1 MADKANPVM
10 FIHGLWLHPTSWGAW
25 GELFSNAG
33 YEVLAPGWPGDMPTV
48 EKARANPG
56 SVANRGI
63 DDIVA
68 HHAEIIDG
76 LRAQPILVGHSFGG
90 MFAEKLLGDGK
101 GAAAVAIDS
110 AQIKGVLAVPLAAL
124 HSTLPVFRN
133 PANKHRSVMLTEKQ
147 FRSSF
152 GNAVT
157 EEESNQLYDRW
168 VIPGPGRPLFEAA
181 AANFSPHSP
190 AKVDTKADRGPLLL
204 IAGGKDR
211 TVPEAIT
218 KSTLKQYDRSPSENE
233 LLVFADRGH
242 SLTIDSGWREVA
254 EAALQWLDKHGL

>member
-1 MADKANPVM
+1 
-10 FIHGLWLHPTSWGAW
+10 
-25 GELFSNAG
+25 
-33 YEVLAPGWPGDMPTV
+33 
-48 EKARANPG
+48 
-56 SVANRGI
+56 
-63 DDIVA
+63 
-68 HHAEIIDG
+68 
-76 LRAQPILVGHSFGG
+76 
-90 MFAEKLLGDGK
+90 
-101 GAAAVAIDS
+101 
-110 AQIKGVLAVPLAAL
+110 
-124 HSTLPVFRN
+124 
-133 PANKHRSVMLTEKQ
+133 
-147 FRSSF
+147 
-152 GNAVT
+152 VT